1 MEKGE
6 QMSSSMK
13 VLFTNPPWWGN
24 QVPRVYRK
32 RFTPIKRSVLR
43 WERGVRSGSRWPHT
57 FLGASSP
64 GNPLFG
70 DYLPF
75 PFFLSYATSY
85 AERGIMG
92 RGSVVM
98 RDSIARAET
107 YEDFYSYLA
116 QEEFTHVIIESASP
130 SWEHDQVVI
139 KKIAEI
145 LPQAQI
151 AVAGPIS
158 TLGKEI
164 LETLPVK
171 AVLKGEFEKN
181 SLKFLNGQ
189 LGVIEHDLLTVEE
202 MNSSPYPAFDEDVI
216 KMYSDHNPH
225 GQVFPH
231 FQIWSSRGC
240 PFKCIFCVWPAT
252 MTGNDPDG
260 LSRRTVRYYSPEYV
274 EGLIKYGVEK
284 FGFKSIY
291 FDDDTFNLGTS
302 HVRKMCEIMKRV
314 NLPWSAMCRADT
326 IKMEL
331 WQEMKDSG
339 CFGVKL
345 GFESGDQNVVDK
357 IVNKHLD
364 LEYAGNVVK
373 HLKKIGMTVHG
384 TFTYGLPGETIE
396 NMKRTKQ
403 YIKSL
408 PFDSV
413 QESGTAEIEGTPL
426 ARLRSVGSLEAY
438 PDANMPSITPI
449 YLDGRKRALD
459 VIQEL
464 REVEK

>member
-1 MEKGE
+1 
-6 QMSSSMK
+6 
-13 VLFTNPPWWGN
+13 
-24 QVPRVYRK
+24 
-32 RFTPIKRSVLR
+32 
-43 WERGVRSGSRWPHT
+43 
-57 FLGASSP
+57 
-64 GNPLFG
+64 
-70 DYLPF
+70 
-75 PFFLSYATSY
+75 
-85 AERGIMG
+85 
-92 RGSVVM
+92 
-98 RDSIARAET
+98 
-107 YEDFYSYLA
+107 
-116 QEEFTHVIIESASP
+116 
-130 SWEHDQVVI
+130 
-139 KKIAEI
+139 
-145 LPQAQI
+145 
-151 AVAGPIS
+151 
-158 TLGKEI
+158 
-164 LETLPVK
+164 
-171 AVLKGEFEKN
+171 
-181 SLKFLNGQ
+181 
-189 LGVIEHDLLTVEE
+189 
-202 MNSSPYPAFDEDVI
+202 
-216 KMYSDHNPH
+216 
-225 GQVFPH
+225 
-231 FQIWSSRGC
+231 
-240 PFKCIFCVWPAT
+240 

-274 EGLIKYGVEK
+274 EGLINYGIKK

-302 HVRKMCEIMKRV
+302 HVRKMCEVMKRV

-331 WQEMKDSG
+331 WQEMKNSG

-384 TFTYGLPGETIE
+384 TFTYGLPGESIE
-396 NMKRTKQ
+396 SMKRTKQ

-426 ARLRSVGSLEAY
+426 AKLRSVGSLEAY
-438 PDANMPSITPI
+438 PDANLTSVTPI

-464 REVEK
+464 RDVEK